1 MHISKK
7 QSSWELYKRLFG
19 YLKSYWKVFS
29 VAIVSMLLVAVTMP
43 AFGYLLKPLINEG
56 FVDKNMQKMTW
67 MPLAIVGLFL
77 VRGIFNFIN
86 EYCTT
91 YLSSHLVQ
99 RMRGEMF
106 VKLMRLPS
114 NYFSSNGSG
123 RIMSRVLNDAG
134 QITDAGFN
142 VITVLAKDGVSVI
155 GLLGLLFYLD
165 WKLTLITFAIL
176 PVVAFSVRLVSRR
189 LRNLSLHNQRF
200 LGQMMQVLNESIDG
214 ARVIKVYGGQKY
226 ETNRFNHVSDNVR
239 RNNVKQSAASS
250 IGTGFTQLM
259 ASVALAIIVYT
270 AASQARSSDFSA
282 GDFMAFLSSMIMMFD
297 PIKRMTGIMQS
308 LQRGLAAAESVFSFL
323 DEAEETDGG
332 VQTLNNRPGD
342 IEFRQVVHR
351 YPEAERNSLNGVNLI
366 VPQGQVVAL
375 VGASGCGKTTL
386 ANMLP
391 RFFNPTEGQVL
402 IGGTDIREYTLESL
416 REQMAL
422 VSQDVVLF
430 NGSVASNIAYGQMN
444 KVSEADIVQAA
455 KAANAWE
462 FIKAMPQGLQTEI
475 GENGLKLSGGQRQR
489 LAIARALLKNAPI
502 LILDE
507 ATSALDNESERLVQ
521 AALENLMVNR
531 TTIVIAH
538 RLSTIEKADNIVV
551 MHEGR
556 VVEQGT
562 HTELL
567 AKGGRY
573 ADLHSLQ
580 FDETLE
586 DLSEKSDGTI
596 AVVI

>member
-99 RMRGEMF
+99 RMRSEMF

-402 IGGTDIREYTLESL
+402 IGDTDIREYTLESL

-580 FDETLE
+580 SDETLK
-586 DLSEKSDGTI
+586 DLSEKSDGTT

>member
-580 FDETLE
+580 FDETSE

>member
-114 NYFSSNGSG
+114 NYFSSNSSG

-189 LRNLSLHNQRF
+189 LRNLSLYNQKF

-250 IGTGFTQLM
+250 IGTSFTQLM
-259 ASVALAIIVYT
+259 AAVALAIIIYT
-270 AASQARSSDFSA
+270 AASQAHSSDFSA

-308 LQRGLAAAESVFSFL
+308 LQRGLAAAESVFGFL

-580 FDETLE
+580 FDETSE
-586 DLSEKSDGTI
+586 DLSEKSDGPI
-596 AVVI
+596 AAVI

>member
-77 VRGIFNFIN
+77 VRSIFNFIN

-114 NYFSSNGSG
+114 NYFSSNSSG

-189 LRNLSLHNQRF
+189 LRDLSLHNQRF

-270 AASQARSSDFSA
+270 AASQAHSSDFSA

-308 LQRGLAAAESVFSFL
+308 LQRGLAAAESVFGFL

-580 FDETLE
+580 FDETSE